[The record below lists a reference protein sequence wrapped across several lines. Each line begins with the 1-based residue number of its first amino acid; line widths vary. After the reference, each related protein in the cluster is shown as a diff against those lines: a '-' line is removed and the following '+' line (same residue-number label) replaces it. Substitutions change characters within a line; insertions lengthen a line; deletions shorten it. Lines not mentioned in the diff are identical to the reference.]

1 MKTKLL
7 MQVLLHWTNV
17 ISDWFDFEMISYYSD
32 LVMEV
37 QYSWAIL
44 LNWPFLVLTLEIL
57 MVWKKFDFELAM
69 EEVEMQQEMPL
80 ALN

>member
-17 ISDWFDFEMISYYSD
+17 ISDWFDFEMISYCLD

-44 LNWPFLVLTLEIL
+44 LNWPFLVLTLEIS

-69 EEVEMQQEMPL
+69 EEVEMQQEMPS

>member
-1 MKTKLL
+1 MKTKLQI
-7 MQVLLHWTNV
+7 QVLLHWTNV

-44 LNWPFLVLTLEIL
+44 LNWPFLVLTLGIL

-69 EEVEMQQEMPL
+69 EEVEMQQEMPS